1 MKAAIRGH
9 YTYQSK
15 WTQKLNL
22 KLKCAI
28 DTRDEAVEHDESA
41 IGVYLLGKEGRQT
54 RLVGHLPIEIS
65 KLMKQFL
72 GADKN
77 SLPMT
82 TVVGKTKREV
92 GLVSP
97 ANYSAI
103 TTNQVI
109 NTVLN
114 NELLKRK
121 EKCKHFEI
129 KLESVNNYKKKLY
142 STKRPILAM
151 ILYSNNRLGAA
162 YSRGAFIYKIR
173 IKEGRLFKRSANPRV
188 PVMFSIF
195 RRILIMLS

>member
-1 MKAAIRGH
+1 
-9 YTYQSK
+9 
-15 WTQKLNL
+15 
-22 KLKCAI
+22 
-28 DTRDEAVEHDESA
+28 
-41 IGVYLLGKEGRQT
+41 
-54 RLVGHLPIEIS
+54 
-65 KLMKQFL
+65 MKQFL
-72 GADKN
+72 GVDKN
-77 SLPMT
+77 NFLMA
-82 TVVGKTKREV
+82 TVVGKRKREV
-92 GLVSP
+92 GLVIP
-97 ANYSAI
+97 AKYSAI
-103 TTNQVI
+103 TTNQAI

-162 YSRGAFIYKIR
+162 YSRGAFTYKIR